1 MRISV
6 LLRLAMTRGEGEPVT
21 TWSCQRYSVLVMD
34 AYSCDGCRQVGAGWM
49 HYLALDKIL
58 LTGIALRAG
67 IRCKTCR

>member
-1 MRISV
+1 
-6 LLRLAMTRGEGEPVT
+6 MTRGEGEPVT
-21 TWSCQRYSVLVMD
+21 TWSCQRYSVLMMD

-49 HYLALDKIL
+49 ALDKIL